1 MSGTIEL
8 MDVKECAEL
17 LKVKVSW
24 LRKKVFLREIPF
36 TKLGALVRFDKA
48 EIIEW
53 VKEQSNKA
61 A

>member
-1 MSGTIEL
+1 MSDTMKL
-8 MDVKECAEL
+8 MDVKECAEFL
-17 LKVKVSW
+17 NVKVSW
-24 LRKKVFLREIPF
+24 LRKKVFHREIPY
-36 TKLGALVRFDKA
+36 TKLGALVRFDKS